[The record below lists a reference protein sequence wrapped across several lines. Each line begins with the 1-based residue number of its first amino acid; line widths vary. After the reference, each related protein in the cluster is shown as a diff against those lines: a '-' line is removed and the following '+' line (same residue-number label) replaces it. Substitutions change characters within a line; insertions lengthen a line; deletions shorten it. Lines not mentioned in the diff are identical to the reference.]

1 MMTGRLSYDSSR
13 NSVPLLQGMN
23 YQDKAEDS
31 DSLPDRIQ
39 EGSYHSSQNEYGHSY
54 SFIEFCVKSQIFTRE
69 FAETNGRRQS
79 KANQEEA
86 DPDLIYSLYIG
97 GQLAKQWSA
106 ADDQW
111 EEDALVE
118 QIKGNKK
125 QKNKSGEPYLRT
137 RRFKVPFE
145 CRFVT

>member
-1 MMTGRLSYDSSR
+1 MSSNVDIQKTTKTSKKSIRRGSNSSRQSEDLERMMTGRLSYDSSR
-13 NSVPLLQGMN
+13 NSVPLLSGMN
-23 YQDKAEDS
+23 YQDKVEDS

-97 GQLAKQWSA
+97 G
-106 ADDQW
+106 
-111 EEDALVE
+111 
-118 QIKGNKK
+118 
-125 QKNKSGEPYLRT
+125 
-137 RRFKVPFE
+137 
-145 CRFVT
+145 